1 VSGGRHGR
9 RDNGL
14 FAADY
19 AVVADVDP
27 RVGEHL
33 LDVLGNRGIAAY
45 LQPTADQ
52 HPVTRV
58 TTLPGRPTDRLYV
71 DRSELDTA
79 RQFLAVLIRDSAPA
93 EPAVDG
99 ESTPPAAT
107 APALSVDEAPAPA
120 ARTSTEFDAAWA
132 SIVANFDNQAAYSG
146 ALEGSTPWPAIE
158 DLTTHDQAHDPE
170 VAEDAAREEP
180 ATPREWPRWQPRDV
194 GADDP
199 SLLDSFDSFGSTLP
213 DDEDEDYQ
221 PPAPPP
227 LPRLAAVTI
236 IGIIAILCGIALVAD
251 PDLLASVIDTT
262 ATAVLGCG
270 LMLGGAVALIG
281 RLRSGTDD
289 DEPDDPDDG
298 AIV

>member
-27 RVGEHL
+27 RIGEHL

-45 LQPTADQ
+45 LQPTSDQ

-79 RQFLAVLIRDSAPA
+79 RQFLAVLTRDAGPA
-93 EPAVDG
+93 EPAEPAAADG
-99 ESTPPAAT
+99 EPAPPTSTS
-107 APALSVDEAPAPA
+107 ALSVDEAPAPA

-146 ALEGSTPWPAIE
+146 ALEGTTPWPAIE
-158 DLTTHDQAHDPE
+158 DLTTHDQAAAAAEPE
-170 VAEDAAREEP
+170 AAPVA
-180 ATPREWPRWQPRDV
+180 PREWPRWQPRTD
-194 GADDP
+194 DDP
-199 SLLDSFDSFGSTLP
+199 SLLDGLDSFGSALP
-213 DDEDEDYQ
+213 DSDDDEDYE
-221 PPAPPP
+221 PPPPPP

-236 IGIIAILCGIALVAD
+236 IGIVAIVCGIALVAD

-262 ATAVLGCG
+262 AAAVLGCG

-281 RLRSGTDD
+281 RLRSGNDD
-289 DEPDDPDDG
+289 DEPGDPDDG